1 MVKLDRERIEEAIYP
16 VGFYRKKAATIQEAS
31 SYIIEEF
38 DGEVPRTEE
47 ELLKIRGVGPKAA
60 HIILESAFG
69 EKTVAVDTHLHRIL
83 NLWGF
88 IETSTPEESFKV
100 LKERLSLEEQ
110 AGLNKLL
117 VSFGQVI
124 CKPVGPLCAECPV
137 ARSCPASKRV

>member
-1 MVKLDRERIEEAIYP
+1 MPLRSGSKGPTLADTPYKMVKLDRERIEEAIYP

-69 EKTVAVDTHLHRIL
+69 EKTVCTE
-83 NLWGF
+83 F
-88 IETSTPEESFKV
+88 
-100 LKERLSLEEQ
+100 
-110 AGLNKLL
+110 
-117 VSFGQVI
+117 
-124 CKPVGPLCAECPV
+124 
-137 ARSCPASKRV
+137 